1 MKRFLALFLVCCLIV
16 SALSVPAFAADSIV
30 GRKWSCSTTGKTITV
45 GSSDSLSY
53 VFDASLGMNGFGSSP
68 IENIYSSFPG
78 WSGIKRSTSSLYT
91 LPAGST
97 ISYSV
102 TISVSG
108 FSGFGSSDLKPLG
121 RISVCSVTDSGGW
134 QSSVAS
140 SSSITPVISSGAYL
154 YSFSGTVTLKDY
166 VKTYAA
172 SLFFV
177 FNLTGRTNNPINGK
191 RLTCTVS
198 SSDIFVK
205 YLAGASS
212 ASEDQINSTV
222 NNIYN
227 TVINKPG
234 DLVFFTGTY
243 DCADTVSHVGI
254 YAGDG
259 KMLHCG
265 DPIQYTSIDTS
276 YWQAHFYAFGRLS
289 YNVDLVRPYF
299 VSLHSSSSWDREWS
313 NIYEVY
319 VTDSDGS
326 SINFSMNRDMAVITI
341 CQYDYSDSKWW
352 AYTSVSASDN
362 YTLSTASLPV
372 RQYNSEGKPYLICA
386 YIKDS
391 DGVLVC
397 SKPIAVI
404 DPRYY
409 SGTFSQLKFVQTYS
423 CFPGSNIWPS
433 TFYGG
438 VDSE

>member
-1 MKRFLALFLVCCLIV
+1 
-16 SALSVPAFAADSIV
+16 
-30 GRKWSCSTTGKTITV
+30 
-45 GSSDSLSY
+45 
-53 VFDASLGMNGFGSSP
+53 
-68 IENIYSSFPG
+68 
-78 WSGIKRSTSSLYT
+78 
-91 LPAGST
+91 
-97 ISYSV
+97 
-102 TISVSG
+102 
-108 FSGFGSSDLKPLG
+108 
-121 RISVCSVTDSGGW
+121 
-134 QSSVAS
+134 
-140 SSSITPVISSGAYL
+140 
-154 YSFSGTVTLKDY
+154 
-166 VKTYAA
+166 
-172 SLFFV
+172 
-177 FNLTGRTNNPINGK
+177 
-191 RLTCTVS
+191 
-198 SSDIFVK
+198 
-205 YLAGASS
+205 
-212 ASEDQINSTV
+212 
-222 NNIYN
+222 
-227 TVINKPG
+227 
-234 DLVFFTGTY
+234 
-243 DCADTVSHVGI
+243 
-254 YAGDG
+254 
-259 KMLHCG
+259 MLHCG

-341 CQYDYSDSKWW
+341 CQYDYSDGKWW

-397 SKPIAVI
+397 SKPIAVV